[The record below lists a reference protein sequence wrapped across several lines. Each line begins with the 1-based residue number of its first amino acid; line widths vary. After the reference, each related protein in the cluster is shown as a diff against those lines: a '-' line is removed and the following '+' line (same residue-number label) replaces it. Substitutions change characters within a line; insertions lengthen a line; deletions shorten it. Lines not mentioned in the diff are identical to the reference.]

1 MSVER
6 QWRTTGS
13 LGAKPYPP
21 LEQSATAL
29 DQLRLV
35 IQKLEIRDSIQLLNW
50 KTLPEIPRQQCISVR
65 TDCIFMYYILYNDN
79 YNKYIYIY
87 CLLAVILP
95 SYVNSVHNMANH
107 QMINPKMSAVSLSS
121 VQDMEVGSAPVE
133 STNTW
138 APGVSFQLLGGA
150 QAPKKKVVFE
160 KHVPWSTCN
169 GLIRFMVIHPI
180 IGILVLGVCVWGGY
194 IERSLL
200 MDWWPSP
207 NMGIIWY
214 YFTHLLTMAHTH
226 SAPIISWL
234 EDLQTWYIFWN
245 MLKHVETTT
254 SSIFDT
260 ASSLIQRH
268 LLRGGSQSPTSQPIL
283 CPETIGVLRVESA

>member
-180 IGILVLGVCVWGGY
+180 IGILVLGVCVGGVYREIPINGLMTLPQYGYYMVLFYPPFDHGTYSFSSHHFMAGRSSNMVY
-194 IERSLL
+194 I
-200 MDWWPSP
+200 
-207 NMGIIWY
+207 
-214 YFTHLLTMAHTH
+214 
-226 SAPIISWL
+226 
-234 EDLQTWYIFWN
+234 
-245 MLKHVETTT
+245 LKHVETCWNHHQQYFWY
-254 SSIFDT
+254 S
-260 ASSLIQRH
+260 
-268 LLRGGSQSPTSQPIL
+268 
-283 CPETIGVLRVESA
+283 

>member
-79 YNKYIYIY
+79 YNKYIYILFACSNTSIICKFCSQHGESSNDQPQNVG
-87 CLLAVILP
+87 CLALL
-95 SYVNSVHNMANH
+95 
-107 QMINPKMSAVSLSS
+107 SARHGSWVCTCWEHEHLSTRS
-121 VQDMEVGSAPVE
+121 IFSA
-133 STNTW
+133 TW
-138 APGVSFQLLGGA
+138 WRSSA
-150 QAPKKKVVFE
+150 QKKVVFE

-180 IGILVLGVCVWGGY
+180 IGILVLGVCVWGG
-194 IERSLL
+194 I
-200 MDWWPSP
+200 
-207 NMGIIWY
+207 
-214 YFTHLLTMAHTH
+214 
-226 SAPIISWL
+226 
-234 EDLQTWYIFWN
+234 
-245 MLKHVETTT
+245 
-254 SSIFDT
+254 
-260 ASSLIQRH
+260 
-268 LLRGGSQSPTSQPIL
+268 
-283 CPETIGVLRVESA
+283 